1 MSMSQNLRMGL
12 LVLAIMAGLAA
23 ERHMQEIVADLDAV
37 EVVLVG

>member
-1 MSMSQNLRMGL
+1 MCVSQNLRMGL

-37 EVVLVG
+37 VVVRVG